1 MKKNLFIIFA
11 VLMLLLGGCSNSGEK
26 TVKTREEVK
35 EMVEEF
41 YKDLSNENPIT
52 MKSYFNDELL
62 TEVIAREIKT
72 RNESIKEFE
81 KGGRNDL
88 VEQTQNEI
96 EVLKKYLPEQLSEEE
111 VDNIIE
117 EVFNEV
123 KPESMRDMGKVMGL
137 VTPKVKGRFDMS
149 EVSAKIKSKLS

>member
-1 MKKNLFIIFA
+1 
-11 VLMLLLGGCSNSGEK
+11 
-26 TVKTREEVK
+26 
-35 EMVEEF
+35 MVEKFMEDI
-41 YKDLSNENPIT
+41 KNA
-52 MKSYFNDELL
+52 MKSGDKETLSVLRMAKGSMDKERIDKKREVNDELL

-81 KGGRNDL
+81 KGGRSDL

-111 VDNIIE
+111 VDNIID
-117 EVFNEV
+117 EVFKEV

-149 EVSAKIKSKLS
+149 EVSAKIKAKLS

>member
-1 MKKNLFIIFA
+1 
-11 VLMLLLGGCSNSGEK
+11 
-26 TVKTREEVK
+26 
-35 EMVEEF
+35 MVEKFMEDI
-41 YKDLSNENPIT
+41 KNA
-52 MKSYFNDELL
+52 MKSGDKETLSVLRMAKGSMDKERIDKKREVNDELL

-81 KGGRNDL
+81 KGGRCDL

-111 VDNIIE
+111 VDNIID
-117 EVFNEV
+117 EVFEEV

-149 EVSAKIKSKLS
+149 EVSAKIKAKLS

>member
-1 MKKNLFIIFA
+1 
-11 VLMLLLGGCSNSGEK
+11 
-26 TVKTREEVK
+26 
-35 EMVEEF
+35 MVEKFMEDI
-41 YKDLSNENPIT
+41 KNALKSGDKETLSVLRMAKGSMDKERID
-52 MKSYFNDELL
+52 KKREVNDELL

-81 KGGRNDL
+81 KGGRSDL

-111 VDNIIE
+111 VDNIID
-117 EVFNEV
+117 EVFKEV

-149 EVSAKIKSKLS
+149 EVSAKIKAKLS